1 MLCLHATIN
10 SNWTGRAM
18 ARVPL
23 IDENA
28 HPELA
33 DLVARFRAGRRG
45 NLINVYRLLLNSPAL
60 AESWFNHSNAVR
72 WKTTLDGRLRE
83 IVIIR
88 VAHLTRSPYVL
99 RQHVPALAAADGV
112 SLEECNA
119 LADWR
124 ASAFFA
130 TRERAALAYADA
142 MTREIV
148 VADDIFAEVARH
160 FDTRAIVELTVLVA
174 SYNMNARVLQAL
186 ELDLEPKS

>member
-1 MLCLHATIN
+1 
-10 SNWTGRAM
+10 M

-28 HPELA
+28 HRELA
-33 DLVARFRAGRRG
+33 DLVAKFRAGRRG

-72 WKTTLDGRLRE
+72 WKTTLAGRLRE

-88 VAHLTRSPYVL
+88 VAHLTGSRYVL
-99 RQHVPALAAADGV
+99 RQHVPALALADGV
-112 SLEECNA
+112 TLDECEA

-124 ASAFFA
+124 PSALFDA
-130 TRERAALAYADA
+130 RERAALAYADA
-142 MTREIV
+142 MTRDIV
-148 VADDIFAEVARH
+148 VANDIFAELARQ
-160 FDTRAIVELTVLVA
+160 FDTRAIVELTVLIA

-186 ELDLEPKS
+186 ELDLEP